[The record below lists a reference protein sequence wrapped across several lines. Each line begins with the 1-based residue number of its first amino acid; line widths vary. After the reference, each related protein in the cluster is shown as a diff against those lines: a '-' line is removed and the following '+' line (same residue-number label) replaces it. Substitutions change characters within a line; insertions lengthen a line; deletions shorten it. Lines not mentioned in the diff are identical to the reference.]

1 MEGPTPMIDGLP
13 ATNNQSMSTSM
24 EVETI
29 SAFDDAPPS
38 YRVQLASSLCA
49 EPWQVVKTYDEFKA
63 LRKTIIND
71 FGMKVVKTFDFPG
84 DKKEQMMGKV
94 NQATKKTGA
103 AAAEKRAEKRVGELN
118 RWLTLVLSHVPDV
131 SCVDAFLEL
140 TMHITGAAPPA
151 PAAAGGGWGE
161 GVPPAS
167 ATAAADYE
175 YRQPEPAAEATGDAE
190 FMALVVADYDQ
201 PSFDGAVA
209 VRADEVVTVLDGSS
223 PDWWFIRRADGAE
236 GAVPSSFLMR
246 DDSGMQGGG
255 FESSG
260 AEFAG
265 AAAAATSA
273 APLAAP
279 PPAAEERVLMILPN
293 EHVPFAQ
300 KLKKAVATLP
310 ELEEAVKERLDL
322 SLDFNLWAV
331 ASAGGEPQLIT
342 SLDNLPKLAKVL
354 VRPATR
360 TVIAVVHNGDLSHRL
375 AMEVADANDV
385 VRSVRQEMNLQ
396 QGEEDITVSVR
407 GAGGGAVGAVR
418 IASPNPPADKV
429 SEPVRC
435 VAQLPLTSLE
445 QLEFDADG
453 ECHLG
458 VERLRAGGT
467 EEAEAA
473 AAALVE
479 AVAALPQRLTY
490 AAQQD
495 AAEAAAIELRA
506 MLAA

>member
-24 EVETI
+24 EVETGAM

-49 EPWQVVKTYDEFKA
+49 EPWQVVKTYEEFKA

-118 RWLTLVLSHVPDV
+118 QWLTLVLSHVPDV

-140 TMHITGAAPPA
+140 TMHISGAAPPA

-167 ATAAADYE
+167 ATAD

-322 SLDFNLWAV
+322 SLDFNLWTV
-331 ASAGGEPQLIT
+331 PSAGGEPQRVT
-342 SLDNLPKLAKVL
+342 SLDELPQLAKVL

-418 IASPNPPADKV
+418 I
-429 SEPVRC
+429 
-435 VAQLPLTSLE
+435 PLS
-445 QLEFDADG
+445 
-453 ECHLG
+453 
-458 VERLRAGGT
+458 
-467 EEAEAA
+467 EAA
-473 AAALVE
+473 S
-479 AVAALPQRLTY
+479 RG
-490 AAQQD
+490 
-495 AAEAAAIELRA
+495 
-506 MLAA
+506 